1 VSTDDT
7 KYCVLLRNHRGREVL
22 TDPESREAAEATARR
37 LDGEGYAVASVMDV
51 KSAQAYMQDRYAET
65 YRGVRVPDDLR
76 AGGATRAV
84 FEEWKRGV
92 DAELD
97 GAQQRPADENP
108 FAPDLTMSREV
119 ADFILRAFIGLLL
132 EGYWP
137 KGYDAQG
144 RHGGTDDQDYDFTL
158 IRKAADIVGRKN
170 IRNSELLAALA
181 DMDAEAEGGEPT

>member
-1 VSTDDT
+1 MSTPDDR
-7 KYCVLLRNHRGREVL
+7 KLLGLLDSLSPDHVQRLKTQPE
-22 TDPESREAAEATARR
+22 DPSI
-37 LDGEGYAVASVMDV
+37 EGP
-51 KSAQAYMQDRYAET
+51 ET
-65 YRGVRVPDDLR
+65 YRGVRIPDDLR

-97 GAQQRPADENP
+97 KAEPGPVDENP

-119 ADFILRAFIGLLL
+119 ADFVLRAFTGLLE

-144 RHGGTDDQDYDFTL
+144 RHGGVDDQDYDFTL
-158 IRKAADIVGRKN
+158 IRRAADLVGRGR

-181 DMDAEAEGGEPT
+181 DMDEEASG